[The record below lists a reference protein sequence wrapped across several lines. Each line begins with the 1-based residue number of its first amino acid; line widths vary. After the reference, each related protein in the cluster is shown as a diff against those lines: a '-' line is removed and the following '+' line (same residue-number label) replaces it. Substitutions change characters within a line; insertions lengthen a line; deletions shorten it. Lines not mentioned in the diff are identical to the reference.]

1 MAKKPVKKK
10 TKEDLI
16 ADLRKGKTELQQLRF
31 RLSSESQRK
40 TARRRDLRRRLA
52 RVTADLR
59 ALRSDP
65 GSQPKDA

>member
-1 MAKKPVKKK
+1 MAKKQKKNK
-10 TKEDLI
+10 GDLI

-59 ALRSDP
+59 TLRPDSGTQSDR
-65 GSQPKDA
+65 A